1 MAAAQTE
8 KAKGALSSKRQV
20 PCEDIQIRFPV
31 PEAWIYLFREERRWG
46 VGSVHA
52 KVRRPGKV
60 KVTNKYP
67 LAILKHT
74 KNLRDFSLSKIFFHF
89 YFCNILSE

>member
-8 KAKGALSSKRQV
+8 KSKGGRNSKRQV

-60 KVTNKYP
+60 KVCIYEFFLVRIIWSLHNCKSIKVSTEF
-67 LAILKHT
+67 T
-74 KNLRDFSLSKIFFHF
+74 KN
-89 YFCNILSE
+89 

>member
-8 KAKGALSSKRQV
+8 KAKGVLSNKRQV
-20 PCEDIQIRFPV
+20 PCEDIQIRFPI

-60 KVTNKYP
+60 KVASSYHQSFLIYMQNFRN
-67 LAILKHT
+67 IS
-74 KNLRDFSLSKIFFHF
+74 LRHKFSFIFCF
-89 YFCNILSE
+89 

>member
-8 KAKGALSSKRQV
+8 KNKGDNGDKSQV
-20 PCEDIQIRFPV
+20 PCEDIQIRFPI

-52 KVRRPGKV
+52 KARRPGKV
-60 KVTNKYP
+60 KVAT
-67 LAILKHT
+67 
-74 KNLRDFSLSKIFFHF
+74 LS
-89 YFCNILSE
+89 S